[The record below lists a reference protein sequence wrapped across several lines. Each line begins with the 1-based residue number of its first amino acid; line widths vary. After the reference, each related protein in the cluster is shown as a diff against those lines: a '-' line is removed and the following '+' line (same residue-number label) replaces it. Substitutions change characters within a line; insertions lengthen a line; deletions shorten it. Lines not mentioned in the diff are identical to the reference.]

1 MDGGGMICRRRLAA
15 VLVYAT
21 LLAAPLAQAWADH
34 DDEKAAAEA
43 ALARGDARPVH
54 ELLQRVRSKFAGSVL
69 KVELEHEDDGD
80 ALWVYEVKLL
90 TLEGDVL
97 ELAYDAATL
106 ELIGLEG
113 RHREQEDDD

>member
-1 MDGGGMICRRRLAA
+1 MDGGGMTPTRRLAA
-15 VLVYAT
+15 I
-21 LLAAPLAQAWADH
+21 LLCALIAGAPSVQAWAD
-34 DDEKAAAEA
+34 DEDEEAAEA

-69 KVELEHEDDGD
+69 KVELEHEGEGD

-106 ELIGLEG
+106 ELIALEG
-113 RHREQEDDD
+113 RYREHEDDD

>member
-1 MDGGGMICRRRLAA
+1 MIRRRRLAA
-15 VLVYAT
+15 
-21 LLAAPLAQAWADH
+21 LLLCALIAGAPLAQAWAD
-34 DDEKAAAEA
+34 DEDEKAAEA

-113 RHREQEDDD
+113 RYREHEDDD